1 MFGFVNVNVVKDEEE
16 SLTVHIVI
24 TMKLLKPEL
33 WPWILSGS
41 NR

>member
-1 MFGFVNVNVVKDEEE
+1 MFGFVNVNVAKDEEE

-24 TMKLLKPEL
+24 TMKLLKRKL